1 MEIRPLNIGHA
12 FVREKAG
19 IITQLERD
27 ILPLQGLKKL
37 RTDNEVNLDCNIIEQ
52 AFPNNSFPIGCTHEF
67 ITGCFEDA
75 APTNGFIATVL
86 GKLMKLSG
94 VCIWISTAR
103 CLFPPALIRFNV
115 RPEHIIFIDLKNE
128 RDVLYVTEEALKCNK
143 VTAVISELKNL
154 SFKESR
160 RFQLA
165 AEQSRVTG
173 FIIRPQTKSLSTIAS
188 VSRWRITSLPSQLE
202 DGLPGVG
209 FPRWKVQ
216 LLKIRNG
223 TPSTWTI
230 KWANNNFNIINKQK
244 AEVTTNKGLRKVS

>member
-1 MEIRPLNIGHA
+1 MDG
-12 FVREKAG
+12 VRSD
-19 IITQLERD
+19 IIARLERN

-37 RTDNEVNLDCNIIEQ
+37 RTDNEVNLDCAAIEQ
-52 AFPNNSFPIGCTHEF
+52 AFPNNCFPIGCTHEF
-67 ITGCFEDA
+67 STGCFEDA
-75 APTNGFIATVL
+75 APTNGFVAALL

-94 VCIWISTAR
+94 VCIWISAGR
-103 CLFPPALIRFNV
+103 FLFPPALIRFNV
-115 RPEHIIFIDLKNE
+115 KPEHIIFIDLKNE

-173 FIIRPQTKSLSTIAS
+173 FIIRPQTKNLSTIAS

-230 KWANNNFNIINKQK
+230 EWANNNFNIINKQK
-244 AEVTTNKGLRKVS
+244 AEVTNYEGLRKVS

>member
-1 MEIRPLNIGHA
+1 MTR
-12 FVREKAG
+12 VRSDTIAR
-19 IITQLERD
+19 LERN
-27 ILPLQGLKKL
+27 ILSLQGLKKL
-37 RTDNEVNLDCNIIEQ
+37 RTDNEINLDCEAIEQ
-52 AFPNNSFPIGCTHEF
+52 AFPNNCFPIGCTHEF
-67 ITGCFEDA
+67 ITGYFEDA
-75 APTNGFIATVL
+75 APTNGFIAAVL

-128 RDVLYVTEEALKCNK
+128 KDVLYVTEEALKCNK

-154 SFKESR
+154 SLKESR

-173 FIIRPQTKSLSTIAS
+173 FIIRHQPKIITNIAS
-188 VSRWRITSLPSQLE
+188 VSRWRITSFPSQLE

-216 LLKIRNG
+216 LLKIRHG

-230 KWANNNFNIINKQK
+230 EWANNNFNIINKQK
-244 AEVTTNKGLRKVS
+244 AEGTNYEHLRKVS